1 MKKIVIIVVAILLT
15 TGVTTF
21 ALTNKEAKTD
31 QIKVENTNAKVTTQS
46 ANAVLATAD

>member
-21 ALTNKEAKTD
+21 ALTNKEAKTE
-31 QIKVENTNAKVTTQS
+31 IKVENTNAKVTTQS